1 MSTLF
6 DFPELIDSVNAA
18 LDAMSSKKGSAE
30 NTSVREECELFDGTG
45 PLTLKELPPDVCQ
58 VVVRLLESIN
68 SDLIPHYQRFQ
79 KLWAG
84 DWQGLYPSQSEADA
98 AFCGLLAREGLG
110 TVEIDMA
117 MRASGLF
124 REKWERP
131 DYRRRTISSVK
142 AASNTEH
149 ANESNHAE
157 PSKTDWLSEMNE
169 RYAVVRIGL
178 DIQIMDFQTPNQSS
192 QKFSAKP
199 MKIST
204 FKSLLAGQFVEVSKG
219 KSIPKS
225 IAWLHHPGRRQFES
239 VSYSPGE
246 KTASNVLNLWNGFAV
261 EPEVGNITPW
271 KKLHSCL
278 IPNTELAEWV
288 VKWLA
293 WRLQNLDKVPG
304 TVLIFRGKKGTGKNS
319 LFEPVISFFGEHSMV
334 VDDPELIIGRFNW
347 HLMSQSFVV
356 LDEAVFAGDLRQGDK
371 LKSRITATQMTFEA
385 KGMTPITGT
394 NRCAYVMLTN
404 HEHVWQATLDERR
417 VVVIDVGD
425 ELRGDTAF
433 WKSYFSWLQSDGAS
447 YLLHYLLGLDVA
459 DFDPRRIPAGTAIE
473 DQITLTALRDPAT
486 AWWYECLTE
495 GSIRW
500 TEGGITKVI
509 ELNFDEPTPIER
521 SSFRLSYEQS
531 ASNRGRHS
539 LAWDVVAKRIR
550 QWCQPHEITESRKT
564 SLNRQRVR
572 EDVLPPLGE
581 MQSSFTEQTGLK
593 F

>member
-6 DFPELIDSVNAA
+6 EFPELIDSVNAA
-18 LDAMSSKKGSAE
+18 LDAMSPKGSAE
-30 NTSVREECELFDGTG
+30 NFTDQEACELYDGTG
-45 PLTLKELPPDVCQ
+45 PLTLKELPHDVYQ

-68 SDLIPHYQRFQ
+68 SDLIPHYKRFQ
-79 KLWAG
+79 KLWSG
-84 DWQGLYPSQSEADA
+84 NWQDFYPSQSEADA
-98 AFCGLLAREGLG
+98 AFCGLLAREGLDCL
-110 TVEIDMA
+110 EIDMTL
-117 MRASGLF
+117 RASALY
-124 REKWERP
+124 REKWERV
-131 DYRRRTISSVK
+131 DYRRRTMNGVMANTK
-142 AASNTEH
+142 ASN
-149 ANESNHAE
+149 ASESVQDE
-157 PSKTDWLSEMNE
+157 SPQMGWVLEMNE

-178 DIQIMDFQTPNQSS
+178 DIQIMDFQTPAQAS

-199 MKIST
+199 MKITT
-204 FKSLLAGQFVEVSKG
+204 FKSLLAGQYVEVSKE
-219 KSIPKS
+219 KSLPKS
-225 IAWLHHPGRRQFES
+225 SAWLNHPGRRQFES
-239 VSYSPGE
+239 VSYSPGG
-246 KTASNVLNLWNGFAV
+246 KTASNVLNLWSGFAV

-356 LDEAVFAGDLRQGDK
+356 LDEAVFTGDLRQGDK

-433 WKSYFSWLQSDGAS
+433 WKSYYSWLQSDGAS

-459 DFDPRRIPAGTAIE
+459 DFDPRRIPDGTALE

-509 ELNFDEPTPIER
+509 ELNFNEPTPIER

-531 ASNRGRHS
+531 AGNRGRHS

-550 QWCQPHEITESRKT
+550 HWCHPHQITESRKT
-564 SLNRQRVR
+564 TFNRQRIR
-572 EDVLPPLGE
+572 EDILPPVADL
-581 MQSSFTEQTGLK
+581 QSSFTEKTGLK

>member
-6 DFPELIDSVNAA
+6 EFPELIDSVNAA

-30 NTSVREECELFDGTG
+30 NSSVLEERELFDGTG

-68 SDLIPHYQRFQ
+68 SDLIPHYKRFQ
-79 KLWAG
+79 KLWSG
-84 DWQGLYPSQSEADA
+84 NWQDLYPSQSEADA

-110 TVEIDMA
+110 TLGIDMA

-131 DYRRRTISSVK
+131 DYRRRTISSVI
-142 AASNTEH
+142 AASNTEN
-149 ANESNHAE
+149 ASESVQDE
-157 PSKTDWLSEMNE
+157 SPQMGWVLEMNE

-178 DIQIMDFQTPNQSS
+178 DIQIMDFQTPSQVS

-199 MKIST
+199 MKIT
-204 FKSLLAGQFVEVSKG
+204 AFKGLLAGQFVEVSKG
-219 KSIPKS
+219 KSISKPT
-225 IAWLHHPGRRQFES
+225 AWLQHPGRRQFEG

-246 KTASNVLNLWNGFAV
+246 RIAANVLNLWNGFAV
-261 EPEVGNITPW
+261 EPIVGDISPW
-271 KKLHSCL
+271 KELCSCL
-278 IPNTELAEWV
+278 IPDPALAEWV

-293 WRLQNLDKVPG
+293 WRMQNLNKVPG

-319 LFEPVISFFGEHSMV
+319 LFEPVLSCFGEHSMV

-347 HLMSQSFVV
+347 HLMTQSFVV

-425 ELRGDTAF
+425 ELRGDTEF
-433 WKSYFSWLQSDGAS
+433 WKKYFYWLQSGGS
-447 YLLHYLLGLDVA
+447 SHLLSYLLGLNVA
-459 DFDPRRIPAGTAIE
+459 NFDPRRIPAGTALE
-473 DQITLTALRDPAT
+473 DQIALTALRDPAI

-500 TEGGITKVI
+500 TEEGSTRVV
-509 ELNFDEPTPIER
+509 ELNAEQPTAVER
-521 SSFRLSYEQS
+521 SDLRQSYEQS
-531 ASNRGRHS
+531 AGVRGRYS

-550 QWCQPHEITESRKT
+550 HWCQPNEITELRGT
-564 SLNRQRVR
+564 SLNRKRIR
-572 EDVLPPLGE
+572 LDILPSLAD
-581 MQSSFTEQTGLK
+581 MQSSFKEQTGLK

>member
-6 DFPELIDSVNAA
+6 EFPELIESVNAA
-18 LDAMSSKKGSAE
+18 LDAMSPEGSAE
-30 NTSVREECELFDGTG
+30 KFSAQVECELYVGTG
-45 PLTLKELPPDVCQ
+45 PLALEELPKEVLE
-58 VVVRLLESIN
+58 VVRRLIESLN
-68 SDLIPHYQRFQ
+68 SDLISHYQRFQ

-84 DWQGLYPSQSEADA
+84 NWQDLYPSQSEADA

-110 TVEIDMA
+110 SLQIDMA
-117 MRASGLF
+117 LRASGLY
-124 REKWERP
+124 REKWERV
-131 DYRRRTISSVK
+131 DYRRRTMNGVMANTKASNASESVQDESVK
-142 AASNTEH
+142 M
-149 ANESNHAE
+149 
-157 PSKTDWLSEMNE
+157 DWVSEMNE

-178 DIQIMDFQTPNQSS
+178 DIQIVDFQTPNQGRR
-192 QKFSAKP
+192 KFSAKP
-199 MKIST
+199 MKITS
-204 FKSLLAGQFVEVSKG
+204 FKGLLAGQFVEVSKG
-219 KSIPKS
+219 KSLPKTT
-225 IAWLHHPGRRQFES
+225 AWLNHPGRRQFEG

-246 KTASNVLNLWNGFAV
+246 QTASNVLNLWNGFAV
-261 EPEVGNITPW
+261 EPMLGDISPW

-278 IPNTELAEWV
+278 IPEHGLAGWV
-288 VKWLA
+288 LKWLA

-425 ELRGDTAF
+425 ELRGDISF

-459 DFDPRRIPAGTAIE
+459 DFDPRRIPDGTALE
-473 DQITLTALRDPAT
+473 DQIALTALRDPAT
-486 AWWYECLTE
+486 AWWYQCLTE
-495 GSIRW
+495 GCIRW
-500 TEGGITKVI
+500 SDGVHTGIV
-509 ELNFDEPTPIER
+509 ELEPDKPTGVER
-521 SSFRLSYEQS
+521 SVLRLSYEQS
-531 ASNRGRHS
+531 ANVRGRYS
-539 LAWDVVAKRIR
+539 LAWDVVAKRLR

-564 SLNRQRVR
+564 SLNRHRVR
-572 EDVLPPLGE
+572 EDVLPPLAE

>member
-6 DFPELIDSVNAA
+6 EFPELIESVYAA
-18 LDAMSSKKGSAE
+18 LDAMSPEGSAE
-30 NTSVREECELFDGTG
+30 KFSAQVECELYVGTG
-45 PLTLKELPPDVCQ
+45 PLTLEELPKQ
-58 VVVRLLESIN
+58 VLEVVRRLNESLN

-84 DWQGLYPSQSEADA
+84 NWQDLYPSQSEADA

-110 TVEIDMA
+110 SLQIDMVL
-117 MRASGLF
+117 RASGLY

-131 DYRRRTISSVK
+131 DYRRRTMNGVMANPKPSNARDSVQDE
-142 AASNTEH
+142 S
-149 ANESNHAE
+149 AN
-157 PSKTDWLSEMNE
+157 WVLEMNE
-169 RYAVVRIGL
+169 RYALVRIGA
-178 DIQIMDFQTPNQSS
+178 DIQVMDFQTPNQSS

-204 FKSLLAGQFVEVSKG
+204 FKSLLAGQFIEVSKG
-219 KSIPKS
+219 KSLPKTT
-225 IAWLHHPGRRQFES
+225 AWLNHPGRRQFEG

-261 EPEVGNITPW
+261 EPKVGDISPW

-278 IPNTELAEWV
+278 IPNPELAEWV

-304 TVLIFRGKKGTGKNS
+304 TVIIFRGKKGTGKNS

-385 KGMTPITGT
+385 KGMTPISGA

-425 ELRGDTAF
+425 ELRGNTAF

-447 YLLHYLLGLDVA
+447 YLLHYLQDLDVA
-459 DFDPRRIPAGTAIE
+459 DFDPRRIPAGTALE
-473 DQITLTALRDPAT
+473 DQVALTALRDPAT
-486 AWWYECLTE
+486 AWWYQCLTE
-495 GSIRW
+495 GCIRW
-500 TEGGITKVI
+500 SDGAHTGIV
-509 ELNFDEPTPIER
+509 ELEPDKPTGVER
-521 SSFRLSYEQS
+521 SVLRLSYEQS
-531 ASNRGRHS
+531 ANVRGRFS

-550 QWCQPHEITESRKT
+550 QWCHPHEITESRKT

-572 EDVLPPLGE
+572 EDVLPPLAE

>member
-1 MSTLF
+1 
-6 DFPELIDSVNAA
+6 
-18 LDAMSSKKGSAE
+18 
-30 NTSVREECELFDGTG
+30 
-45 PLTLKELPPDVCQ
+45 
-58 VVVRLLESIN
+58 
-68 SDLIPHYQRFQ
+68 
-79 KLWAG
+79 
-84 DWQGLYPSQSEADA
+84 
-98 AFCGLLAREGLG
+98 
-110 TVEIDMA
+110 
-117 MRASGLF
+117 
-124 REKWERP
+124 
-131 DYRRRTISSVK
+131 
-142 AASNTEH
+142 
-149 ANESNHAE
+149 
-157 PSKTDWLSEMNE
+157 
-169 RYAVVRIGL
+169 
-178 DIQIMDFQTPNQSS
+178 
-192 QKFSAKP
+192 
-199 MKIST
+199 MKITT

-219 KSIPKS
+219 KSLPKTT
-225 IAWLHHPGRRQFES
+225 AWLNHPGRRQFEG

-261 EPEVGNITPW
+261 EPKVGDISPW

-278 IPNTELAEWV
+278 IPNPELAEWV
-288 VKWLA
+288 LKWLA
-293 WRLQNLDKVPG
+293 WRLQNLDKIPG

-347 HLMSQSFVV
+347 HLISQSFVV

-385 KGMTPITGT
+385 KGMTPISGA

-425 ELRGDTAF
+425 ALRGDTAF

-447 YLLHYLLGLDVA
+447 YLLHYLLRLDVA
-459 DFDPRRIPAGTAIE
+459 DFDPRRIPAGTALE
-473 DQITLTALRDPAT
+473 DQIALTALRDPAT
-486 AWWYECLTE
+486 VWWYQCLTE
-495 GSIRW
+495 GCIRW
-500 TEGGITKVI
+500 SDGFSVAIV
-509 ELNFDEPTPIER
+509 ELESNKPTAVER
-521 SSFRLSYEQS
+521 SALRMSYEQS
-531 ASNRGRHS
+531 ANVRGRYS

-572 EDVLPPLGE
+572 EDVLPPLAE

>member
-6 DFPELIDSVNAA
+6 EFPELIDSVNAA
-18 LDAMSSKKGSAE
+18 LDAMSTKGSAE
-30 NTSVREECELFDGTG
+30 KFSAQVECELYVGTG
-45 PLTLKELPPDVCQ
+45 PLALEELPKEVLE
-58 VVVRLLESIN
+58 VVRRLIESLN
-68 SDLIPHYQRFQ
+68 SDLISHYQRFQ

-84 DWQGLYPSQSEADA
+84 NWQDLYPSQSEADA

-110 TVEIDMA
+110 SLQIDMA
-117 MRASGLF
+117 LRASGLY
-124 REKWERP
+124 REKWERV
-131 DYRRRTISSVK
+131 DYRRRTMNGVMANTKASNASESVQDESVK
-142 AASNTEH
+142 M
-149 ANESNHAE
+149 
-157 PSKTDWLSEMNE
+157 DWVSEMNE

-178 DIQIMDFQTPNQSS
+178 DIQIVDFQTPNQGRR
-192 QKFSAKP
+192 KFSAKP
-199 MKIST
+199 MKITS
-204 FKSLLAGQFVEVSKG
+204 FKGLLAGQFVEVSKG
-219 KSIPKS
+219 KSLPKTT
-225 IAWLHHPGRRQFES
+225 AWLNHPGRRQFEG

-246 KTASNVLNLWNGFAV
+246 QTASNVLNLWNGFAV
-261 EPEVGNITPW
+261 EPMLGDISPW

-278 IPNTELAEWV
+278 IPEHGLAGWV
-288 VKWLA
+288 LKWLA

-425 ELRGDTAF
+425 ELRGDISF

-459 DFDPRRIPAGTAIE
+459 DFDPRRIPDGTALE
-473 DQITLTALRDPAT
+473 DQIALTALRDPAT
-486 AWWYECLTE
+486 AWWYQCLTE
-495 GSIRW
+495 GCIRW
-500 TEGGITKVI
+500 SDGAHIGIV
-509 ELNFDEPTPIER
+509 ELEPDKTTGVER
-521 SSFRLSYEQS
+521 SALRLSYEQS
-531 ASNRGRHS
+531 AGVRGRYL

-550 QWCQPHEITESRKT
+550 QWCQPREITESRKT

-572 EDVLPPLGE
+572 EDVLPPLAE